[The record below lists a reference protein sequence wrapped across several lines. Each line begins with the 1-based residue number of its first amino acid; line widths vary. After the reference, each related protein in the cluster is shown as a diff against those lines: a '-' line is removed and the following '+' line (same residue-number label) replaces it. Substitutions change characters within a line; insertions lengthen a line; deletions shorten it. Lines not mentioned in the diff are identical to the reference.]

1 MIIVVVIKDIIL
13 DLLKVVIIMI
23 EKIASTY
30 VEKFDSVFISIFGV
44 SPISDDGMNI
54 MIIIVAIGLV
64 FNLYCAH
71 KLSKK

>member
-1 MIIVVVIKDIIL
+1 
-13 DLLKVVIIMI
+13 MI